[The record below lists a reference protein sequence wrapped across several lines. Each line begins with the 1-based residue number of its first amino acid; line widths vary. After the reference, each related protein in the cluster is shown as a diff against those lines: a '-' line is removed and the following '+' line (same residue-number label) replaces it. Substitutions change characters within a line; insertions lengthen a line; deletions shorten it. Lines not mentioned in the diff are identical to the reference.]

1 MQTFTIDGKPFG
13 KQRPRVTTKG
23 AFAHAYTPKETAEYE
38 ELVRTAYKTQCVGK
52 FPKDIPLSL
61 TIVAVFEP
69 PKSDSKKKREDKLNC
84 VVRPTIKPDWDNI
97 GKVICD
103 ALNGVAWEDD
113 SRIVSASVSKVY
125 GEKAKVAVMI
135 SDVKGE
141 VH

>member
-84 VVRPTIKPDWDNI
+84 VVISNTPYGKRPLIFWYVLTAIFKF
-97 GKVICD
+97 
-103 ALNGVAWEDD
+103 
-113 SRIVSASVSKVY
+113 SS
-125 GEKAKVAVMI
+125 
-135 SDVKGE
+135 
-141 VH
+141 